1 MCSTCIP
8 TGEGPSAVYRH
19 GIVCPAA
26 PPNHMF
32 GTSVGPRPQ
41 VPQDAA
47 PPLQECAV
55 RGRAAVALGCAALA
69 KCPQCHVRAVVG
81 ASGNAGP
88 GSPYAGHAHG
98 AAAATS
104 ATAQGASQAQEEC
117 VWPSAAP
124 AALRSVAKL
133 FLYSLCRFASCDY
146 LPAFRLLPCGAS
158 APDG

>member
-1 MCSTCIP
+1 
-8 TGEGPSAVYRH
+8 
-19 GIVCPAA
+19 
-26 PPNHMF
+26 MF